1 MILVHIHAMILVH
14 TVWLITTSENFTPG
28 SVVCTT
34 LHKKKV
40 CDHVSQRHNVHWNQT
55 AAEICILE
63 IKLNDLTAGYFFP
76 CATRP
81 VRNQVKDLFLS
92 LMCTIYRSS
101 QYTFFASNKSKWST
115 FIIQHWVWL
124 RWRHLQNVLI
134 NLVWSKLEQ
143 IWFPFRCR

>member
-1 MILVHIHAMILVH
+1 MILVH
-14 TVWLITTSENFTPG
+14 TVWLITTSENVTPG
-28 SVVCTT
+28 SIVVCTT
-34 LHKKKV
+34 LHKKKSLWP
-40 CDHVSQRHNVHWNQT
+40 CEPETQCSLKSNSSWN
-55 AAEICILE
+55 LHFRNKLFL
-63 IKLNDLTAGYFFP
+63 KLNDLTAGYFFP

-81 VRNQVKDLFLS
+81 VRNKDKDLFLF
-92 LMCTIYRSS
+92 LMRTIYRSS

-134 NLVWSKLEQ
+134 NLVWSKLKQ